1 LQLQGRKEKE
11 SRERAL
17 ELLEMVG
24 LQHRVRHFVHQLSG
38 GEMQRAAIARALIHR
53 PSLLLADEPTGNLD
67 TENANRVMEAFQWI
81 GEQGLTTLL
90 IATHSLA
97 IAGSAHRVIRLANG
111 AVVSD
116 EGLSITPRN

>member
-1 LQLQGRKEKE
+1 
-11 SRERAL
+11 
-17 ELLEMVG
+17 
-24 LQHRVRHFVHQLSG
+24 
-38 GEMQRAAIARALIHR
+38 MQRAAIARALIHR

-90 IATHSLA
+90 IATHSSA
-97 IAGSAHRVIRLANG
+97 IAANAHRVIRLANG

-116 EGLSITPRN
+116 ERLSITPRQ